1 MKMHRRADESFE
13 SGATEPM
20 QQQNESK
27 MNSSMQHGDTNSNI
41 MESSMMSQEES
52 KGYTTGMRA
61 FNILNNKNS
70 KSGRIRNSDD
80 DFIMQKHASKSPTEA
95 LSTKGR
101 ETQKSGKRRRRLNS
115 PERQSKNYL
124 MSNGSRRMK
133 IRQLSD
139 SQYTEND
146 KVSLWEWSKGFSP
159 AQNDQMTIA
168 IMIREAQDET
178 QYRQGSTGL
187 HELVQPQVKVIRV
200 TKKLLNNTVF
210 VIFED
215 ESPHFPMYRIVNSC
229 RNVRIQLQQANMD
242 EPKGSPEVIEF
253 DQSMIFGLY
262 EPENERKVKLD
273 LEIDKND
280 FSSNTMYRKGEVVVQ
295 E

>member
-1 MKMHRRADESFE
+1 
-13 SGATEPM
+13 
-20 QQQNESK
+20 
-27 MNSSMQHGDTNSNI
+27 
-41 MESSMMSQEES
+41 
-52 KGYTTGMRA
+52 
-61 FNILNNKNS
+61 
-70 KSGRIRNSDD
+70 
-80 DFIMQKHASKSPTEA
+80 
-95 LSTKGR
+95 
-101 ETQKSGKRRRRLNS
+101 
-115 PERQSKNYL
+115 
-124 MSNGSRRMK
+124 MK

-295 E
+295 EQLVDLTEICNRKEWSIEFQDINGRTRYLALSLQNDGQTKTICLKPDREDQSSNDDQVSDGRFASRSADQLHLQSSQVEENYLKKQGDEADRKKLK